1 MVRVIG
7 SAPSV
12 LGRAVAQGGVW
23 QSIHKSTTCGWQ
35 STSRPVTAMH
45 WVMPLAPIDRVVH
58 ARATIMTDRDIF
70 WLLGVLALCLRPL
83 ALFLPQMPR
92 RAVPAH

>member
-1 MVRVIG
+1 
-7 SAPSV
+7 
-12 LGRAVAQGGVW
+12 
-23 QSIHKSTTCGWQ
+23 
-35 STSRPVTAMH
+35 MH
-45 WVMPLAPIDRVVH
+45 WVMPLAPIDGVVH

-92 RAVPAH
+92 RAAPAQ

>member
-1 MVRVIG
+1 MFRWHSPLPCSAGMFRWRNPLAG
-7 SAPSV
+7 SAGMC
-12 LGRAVAQGGVW
+12 GR
-23 QSIHKSTTCGWQ
+23 Q

-45 WVMPLAPIDRVVH
+45 RRTPLAPIDRVVQ
-58 ARATIMTDRDIF
+58 AQATIMTYLDIF

-92 RAVPAH
+92 RAAPAH